1 MAILG
6 WWYSMWI
13 VDYLNEPQREAVE
26 TLNGPLLILAGA
38 GAGKTK
44 TITERIS
51 NLIKHGVPA
60 DNILAITF
68 TNKAAKEMRERI
80 YSKLGEKAPRSFET
94 YGAFGVPFISTF
106 HSLCVF
112 ILRNEYQTANISKNF
127 KIFDKSDQRSV
138 IKRAMEKIGI
148 NPKENEPGKI
158 SSLISRMKNDFLD
171 PEEAMG
177 KSHSAI
183 YGMAGRVYGEY
194 QRILAEEKA
203 LDFDDLLFKT
213 ATLFKKH
220 PEIVKKYKEKW
231 LYIHIDE
238 YQDTNEVQ
246 YELARILVSDKKNIC
261 VVGDA
266 DQNIYSWRGASLK
279 HILQFE
285 KDYPEAKVVVLEE
298 NYRSTKR
305 ILETANSV
313 ISKNNLRKEKNLFTK
328 NKDGE
333 LIGLLS
339 AYDENTEAMFV
350 AEKCIEIIGNGT
362 PAEEI
367 AVLYRAN
374 FQSRQ
379 LEEVFLHNSIKYEL
393 VGTKFFEREEV
404 KHAISYLRLLI
415 DESQSD
421 IARVVNIPARGL
433 GKVSV
438 LKILAGNEND
448 LSPSAKKSWAE
459 FKNIIADGKN
469 FLENHTP
476 KETLEHILNISGLA
490 NYYEESA
497 RRGFEE
503 DEERLF
509 NLREL
514 VNLSSRFN
522 GTGTD
527 ALGNFLSEIALQ
539 TSEEV
544 ADGRGVK
551 LMTAHAAKGLEFS
564 YVFIVGL
571 EEGLFPHEK
580 MFEENNTEEEREEER
595 RLFYVAVTRA
605 KEKLF
610 LTWAQTRL
618 VFGSREINVPSSF
631 LLDIPE
637 EHLENVES
645 EWGGRKSLMNIEF

>member
-1 MAILG
+1 
-6 WWYSMWI
+6 MWTMLN
-13 VDYLNEPQREAVE
+13 LNEPQKEAVE

-60 DNILAITF
+60 DKILAITF

-80 YSKLGEKAPRSFET
+80 YSKLGEKAPRSFEA

-112 ILRNEYQTANISKNF
+112 ILRQEYQTANISKNF
-127 KIFDKSDQRSV
+127 KIFDKSDQKSA
-138 IKRAMEKIGI
+138 IKKAMERVGI

-158 SSLISRMKNDFLD
+158 SSVISRMKNDFLN
-171 PEEAMG
+171 PEEALA

-183 YGMAGRVYGEY
+183 YELAGRVYGEY
-194 QRILAEEKA
+194 QRVLTEEKA

-213 ATLFKKH
+213 ATLLKKH
-220 PEIVKKYKEKW
+220 PLILKKYREMW

-246 YELARILVSDKKNIC
+246 YELAKMLVSANKNIC

-305 ILETANSV
+305 ILETANSI

-350 AEKCIEIIGNGT
+350 AEKCIELIGGGT
-362 PAEEI
+362 PEEEI

-374 FQSRQ
+374 FQSRP
-379 LEEVFLHNSIKYEL
+379 LEEALLHNSIKYEL
-393 VGTKFFEREEV
+393 VGTKFFEREEI
-404 KHAISYLRLLI
+404 KHAVSYLRLLL

-421 IARVVNIPARGL
+421 IGRVVNIPTRGL

-438 LKILAGNEND
+438 LKILSGNEND
-448 LSPSAKKSWAE
+448 LSPSAKKSWGE
-459 FKNIIADGKN
+459 FKKIIADGKT
-469 FLENHTP
+469 FLQNHTP
-476 KETLEHILNISGLA
+476 KETLEHMLNISGLT
-490 NYYEESA
+490 NYYEEGA
-497 RRGFEE
+497 RKGFEE
-503 DEERLF
+503 DEERLY

-522 GTGTD
+522 GAGAD
-527 ALGNFLSEIALQ
+527 ALGIFLAEIALQ

-544 ADGRGVK
+544 ADGSGVK
-551 LMTAHAAKGLEFS
+551 LMTVHAAKGLEFS

-595 RLFYVAVTRA
+595 RLFYVAITRA

-618 VFGSREINVPSSF
+618 VFGSREINIPSSF
-631 LLDIPE
+631 LLDVPE